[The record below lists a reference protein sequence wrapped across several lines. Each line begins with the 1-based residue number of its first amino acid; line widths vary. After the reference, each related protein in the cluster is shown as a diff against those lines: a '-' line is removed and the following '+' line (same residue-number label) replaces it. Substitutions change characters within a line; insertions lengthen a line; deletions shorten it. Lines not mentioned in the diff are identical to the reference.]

1 MDWLKRNGFLIALCG
16 AVLLA
21 FEFPELGMRDGP
33 LKSGVVSKLGIFLI
47 FLMQGLSL
55 RTRLLL
61 RGMMNL
67 RLHLFV
73 QSWNYLFSCL
83 LMGVI
88 WLFFH
93 RLVDDSL
100 WFGFFYLSILPTTIS
115 GAVTLSTASGG
126 DGAGAIFNATLSNML
141 GVFLV
146 PLGVT
151 FIFSMG
157 SGTEGVDLL
166 AMFLKLSNLVFV
178 PLILGQVIRPLL
190 VDRRWFSQC
199 QLRFKPIANS
209 IIVFTVFAAFSES
222 FAGGGWSGFSVGDL
236 ISVAGLV
243 AVYLISIGGL
253 VWFSSGW
260 VGISGGSRIA
270 AFYCGSQKTL
280 AAGVPMAYA
289 LFSGTMDDRTLGLLI
304 LPLMLFHPV
313 QLLIGSVLVPRF
325 QLYVESHQTDPS

>member
-209 IIVFTVFAAFSES
+209 IIVLLFLQHFQKALLEVD
-222 FAGGGWSGFSVGDL
+222 GRGFRS
-236 ISVAGLV
+236 A
-243 AVYLISIGGL
+243 
-253 VWFSSGW
+253 
-260 VGISGGSRIA
+260 
-270 AFYCGSQKTL
+270 T
-280 AAGVPMAYA
+280 
-289 LFSGTMDDRTLGLLI
+289 
-304 LPLMLFHPV
+304 
-313 QLLIGSVLVPRF
+313 
-325 QLYVESHQTDPS
+325 